1 METKE
6 QLQAKIDTLVIQ
18 IHNLKQELE
27 KETKVL
33 ENINK
38 PVLTYKTYQLVKDT
52 IQKSLYDVSFSEQD
66 FDYELSME
74 YDNRV
79 EICHMSFN
87 EHDALIDDV
96 IRNIDNVF
104 NVEEEEEEEVELIE
118 SKLNCES

>member
-79 EICHMSFN
+79 EISHMSFN
-87 EHDALIDDV
+87 EHDSLIDDV
-96 IRNIDNVF
+96 IRHIDNMFKV
-104 NVEEEEEEEVELIE
+104 EEEEEEVELVE
-118 SKLNCES
+118 SKLDYES

>member
-6 QLQAKIDTLVIQ
+6 QLQAKIETLQTQ
-18 IHNLKQELE
+18 INNLTHEIERE
-27 KETKVL
+27 KEVL

-38 PVLTYKTYQLVKDT
+38 PVLSRELYDLITDAVKEA
-52 IQKSLYDVSFSEQD
+52 LYDVSFSEQD

-104 NVEEEEEEEVELIE
+104 NVEEEEEEVELIE
-118 SKLNCES
+118 SKLDCES